1 MDKEIIIKILD
12 YSIKVWASDV
22 HITEWKTIK
31 FRINWNINSFDD
43 WWIIEKNQA
52 WIIIEYL
59 LSWNKDLYNRYLDF
73 NDLDFSYIHID
84 WTSFRVNA
92 FYRLWKKSFVL
103 RRISSKVI
111 DMKTLMLPPATE
123 LFTIMKQ
130 WLILITWPTWS
141 WKSTSMV
148 SILEKINQD
157 RSEHIL
163 TIEDPIEFV
172 FTNKKSIF
180 SQREVWRDTKSFA
193 SALKSALRE
202 DPNVIMI
209 WELRDLDTVKA
220 ALELAETWHL
230 VISTLHTWNAVQ
242 SVNRLLSFF
251 PLESQSFVRE
261 KLSFTLKWVL
271 SQKLIPRI
279 WWWRIWLF
287 ELMLVD
293 TWIRN
298 LIRSWEVEMIQSVIE
313 TSWKI
318 WMITMKKYAEK
329 LKEHWLV
336 IENDYKNFFMDE

>member
-1 MDKEIIIKILD
+1 MSNNIIWQILD
-12 YSIKVWASDV
+12 YSIKIWASDI
-22 HITEWKTIK
+22 HISEWKTIK
-31 FRINWNINSFDD
+31 FRVNWVIKSSDN
-43 WWIIEKNQA
+43 WWIIDNGQS
-52 WIIIEYL
+52 WLILNDL
-59 LSWNKDLYNRYLDF
+59 LNWNKDLLEKYRDF
-73 NDLDFSYIHID
+73 NDLDFSYIHSD
-84 WTSFRVNA
+84 LTSFRVNA
-92 FYRLWKKSFVL
+92 FHRLWKRSFVL
-103 RRISSKVI
+103 RRISSEAM
-111 DMKTLMLPPATE
+111 DMKALMLPPATD

-130 WLILITWPTWS
+130 WLVLITWPTWS
-141 WKSTSMV
+141 WKSTSMI
-148 SILEKINQD
+148 SILEKINKE

-172 FTNKKSIF
+172 FTDKRSIF
-180 SQREVWRDTKSFA
+180 SQREVGRDTKNFE

-209 WELRDLDTVKA
+209 WELRDIDTVKA

-271 SQKLIPRI
+271 SQKLVPKI

-298 LIRSWEVEMIQSVIE
+298 LIRSGEIEMIQSVLE
-313 TSWKI
+313 TSGKI

-329 LKEHWLV
+329 LREHWLV
-336 IENDYKNFFMDE
+336 EEKDYKNFFIED